1 LQDVVLI
8 DVTMKKSAIYPVLL
22 IIAFV
27 SVLSGCAKVEE
38 DIIGE
43 WKSELMLANPTKTM
57 TWEFKTDG
65 TLVRTLVED
74 GETITDNCFYSVEK
88 KLTKTLIKIEGSSSI
103 RDFSS
108 DMNGFWQVEYFKD
121 DIMKLRR
128 VDLNPDTP
136 EKENASYL
144 YREFTRL
151 N

>member
-1 LQDVVLI
+1 MKYFVV
-8 DVTMKKSAIYPVLL
+8 L
-22 IIAFV
+22 IIAFSASLV
-27 SVLSGCAKVEE
+27 FLSGCAKVEQ
-38 DIIGE
+38 DVIGE
-43 WKSELMLANPTKTM
+43 WKSELMKDNPTAEV

-103 RDFSS
+103 RGFSS

-128 VDLNPDTP
+128 IDKVLDTKDR
-136 EKENASYL
+136 EDGSYL
-144 YREFTRL
+144 YREFTRV